1 MLNKIIKLI
10 LKIFGIYSEE
20 ETKDINYDKK
30 NLMSDY
36 EKNFYL
42 KIRDLKN
49 NYEIVPQLALASVI
63 KKTSKYKYQNE
74 LYKIIDFAIFSKDYD
89 ELLLLIEINDN
100 SHNKIERKERDLK
113 VKKICQN
120 ANIKLIT
127 FYTKYPNEKEY
138 IIKRIK
144 SEIESTI
151 K

>member
-113 VKKICQN
+113 VKKIVGR
-120 ANIKLIT
+120 
-127 FYTKYPNEKEY
+127 YTK
-138 IIKRIK
+138 
-144 SEIESTI
+144 
-151 K
+151 

>member
-144 SEIESTI
+144 SEIENTI

>member
-20 ETKDINYDKK
+20 ETKDIRYDKK

-49 NYEIVPQLALASVI
+49 KYEIVPQLALASVI

-74 LYKIIDFAIFSKDYD
+74 LYKIIDFAIFSKDYE

-120 ANIKLIT
+120 TNIKLIT

-138 IIKRIK
+138 IIKRIE